1 MMSKSQIN
9 KLGREI
15 RLKLRDNIALLDDEL
30 SGLQEYRISFKEDLS
45 DVFRLIATLSSQ
57 GRKDNI
63 VSFRI
68 KRIESILSKIKREPT
83 MSLGNMGDIAGCRV
97 IVYSLTELNNLVGSI
112 NKNFTI
118 NNFNDYV
125 TTPKDDGY
133 NGYHFYVRSPRNEH
147 KLIEIQIRLIS
158 THKWASLVEIL
169 DILYDLK
176 LKEGQENKELQDF
189 IKILSINK
197 NEISLDQKKRVIEL
211 DNKFKIYSRLNEV
224 FLKNHISIRLKWL
237 EICNVINNHYFI
249 FDVNEDKKSNILSY
263 DDYTLAEDK
272 YFDMFKTNKNSNFVL
287 AYIEKPNF
295 KKICI
300 AYSSYMLIKHDY
312 LEEYWNLFAKEIIS
326 LEDVRGLT
334 IYKDYIQRNL
344 EDVNS
349 QLGKEI
355 EEIDNYLKT
364 HENDVNNVRGIQEWV
379 DELKTMNNLFQERN
393 NEIKELFNSNK
404 AKNIWRRIFK

>member
-1 MMSKSQIN
+1 MMTKSQIN

-15 RLKLRDNIALLDDEL
+15 RSKLRDNIPLLDDEL
-30 SGLQEYRISFKEDLS
+30 TGLQEYRISFKEELS
-45 DVFRLIATLSSQ
+45 DVFKLIATLSSQ

-63 VSFRI
+63 VSFRV

-97 IVYSLTELNNLVGSI
+97 IVYSITELNNLVASI
-112 NKNFTI
+112 NQNFTI

-125 TTPKDDGY
+125 TNPKEDGY
-133 NGYHFYVRSPRNEH
+133 NGYHFYVRSPKNEH

-197 NEISLDQKKRVIEL
+197 NEITLAQKKRIIEL

-237 EICNVINNHYFI
+237 EICSIINNHYFI
-249 FDVNEDKKSNILSY
+249 FDVNEDKKSNIFSY

-312 LEEYWNLFAKEIIS
+312 LEEYWNLFAKDIIS
-326 LEDVRGLT
+326 LEDGKRLA
-334 IYKDYIQRNL
+334 IYKDYIQRNR
-344 EDVNS
+344 EDVNA
-349 QLGKEI
+349 QLNKEI
-355 EEIDNYLKT
+355 NEVDNYLNNHKDDI
-364 HENDVNNVRGIQEWV
+364 ENIRGIQEWV
-379 DELKTMNNLFQERN
+379 DELKAMNTILQERN
-393 NEIKELFNSNK
+393 AEFISIK
-404 AKNIWRRIFK
+404 AKSIWRKIFK

>member
-1 MMSKSQIN
+1 
-9 KLGREI
+9 
-15 RLKLRDNIALLDDEL
+15 
-30 SGLQEYRISFKEDLS
+30 
-45 DVFRLIATLSSQ
+45 
-57 GRKDNI
+57 
-63 VSFRI
+63 
-68 KRIESILSKIKREPT
+68 
-83 MSLGNMGDIAGCRV
+83 
-97 IVYSLTELNNLVGSI
+97 
-112 NKNFTI
+112 
-118 NNFNDYV
+118 
-125 TTPKDDGY
+125 
-133 NGYHFYVRSPRNEH
+133 
-147 KLIEIQIRLIS
+147 
-158 THKWASLVEIL
+158 
-169 DILYDLK
+169 
-176 LKEGQENKELQDF
+176 
-189 IKILSINK
+189 
-197 NEISLDQKKRVIEL
+197 
-211 DNKFKIYSRLNEV
+211 
-224 FLKNHISIRLKWL
+224 
-237 EICNVINNHYFI
+237 
-249 FDVNEDKKSNILSY
+249 
-263 DDYTLAEDK
+263 LAEDK

-326 LEDVRGLT
+326 LEDGRGLT

-364 HENDVNNVRGIQEWV
+364 HENDVNKVRGIQEWV